1 MNLVSMDMI
10 DRMGV
15 NTMEVYD
22 AVLSRLTVREFRS
35 DSISDE
41 VVHKLLEAG
50 RLSPS
55 SQNLQPWHFVVVRNG
70 ETIRRLGELATQG
83 PFIGDA
89 PMAIAIATDDTPR
102 AQLDAGRAL
111 QQMELVAWE
120 EGMGTC
126 FVGIRQAEQNQAIKE
141 LLGIPDHL
149 VLLTVLPFGYRK
161 SVNMGRLGRRNR
173 RSLEQVAH
181 VERFGEAYT
190 A

>member
-1 MNLVSMDMI
+1 
-10 DRMGV
+10 
-15 NTMEVYD
+15 MEVND
-22 AVLSRLTVREFRS
+22 AVMSRLTVREYKP
-35 DSISDE
+35 DPIPDD
-41 VVHKLLEAG
+41 VVLKLLEAG

-55 SQNLQPWHFVVVRNG
+55 SQNLQPWHFIVIRNG

-83 PFIGDA
+83 PFVGDA
-89 PMAIAIATDDTPR
+89 PLAIAIATDDTPR

-126 FVGIRQAEQNQAIKE
+126 FVGIRQAEQNQAIKD

-161 SVNMGRLGRRNR
+161 NVNMGRMGRRNR
-173 RSLEQVAH
+173 KSLSEVAH
-181 VERFGEAYT
+181 SERFGELYGS
-190 A
+190 

>member
-1 MNLVSMDMI
+1 MD
-10 DRMGV
+10 V
-15 NTMEVYD
+15 ND
-22 AVLSRLTVREFRS
+22 AVRSRLTVREYKP
-35 DSISDE
+35 DPVPDE

-70 ETIRRLGELATQG
+70 ETIRRLGELAAQG

-89 PMAIAIATDDTPR
+89 PMALVIVTDDTPR

-126 FVGIRQAEQNQAIKE
+126 FVGIRQAEQSQAIKA

-149 VLLTVLPFGYRK
+149 VLLTILPFGYRK
-161 SVNMGRLGRRNR
+161 NVNMGRLGRRNR
-173 RSLEQVAH
+173 RSLADVAH
-181 VERFGEAYT
+181 VERFGTPYAI
-190 A
+190 

>member
-1 MNLVSMDMI
+1 MD
-10 DRMGV
+10 V
-15 NTMEVYD
+15 ND
-22 AVLSRLTVREFRS
+22 AVLSRLTVREYRP
-35 DSISDE
+35 DPVPDD
-41 VVHKLLEAG
+41 VVLKLLEAG

-70 ETIRRLGELATQG
+70 ETIRRLGEMATQG
-83 PFIGDA
+83 PFIGGA
-89 PMAIAIATDDTPR
+89 PLAIAIATDDTPR

-149 VLLTVLPFGYRK
+149 VLLTVLPFGYRL
-161 SVNMGRLGRRNR
+161 NADMGRFGRRNR
-173 RSLEQVAH
+173 KSLSEVAH
-181 VERFGEAYT
+181 VERFGEAY
-190 A
+190 APE